1 MGGPLRGV
9 LPHWGGWLHL
19 RPVPGGSSGHILWA
33 SHLQEPND
41 TGQEQSFKEL
51 HHGSLQL
58 DPSPAPPGT
67 LLYSTVLW
75 PQATAYLNLGNCI
88 LNEELFIYIYIYI
101 FFFFLRK
108 GEENTKRF
116 FKEKYP

>member
-1 MGGPLRGV
+1 MDPIISKVASQIGLSQPQLHRLLPSELTLWGGPLRGV

-19 RPVPGGSSGHILWA
+19 RPVPGGPSGHILWA

-58 DPSPAPPGT
+58 DPSPAPAGT
-67 LLYSTVLW
+67 LLYSTL
-75 PQATAYLNLGNCI
+75 L
-88 LNEELFIYIYIYI
+88 
-101 FFFFLRK
+101 
-108 GEENTKRF
+108 
-116 FKEKYP
+116 